1 MTAPVPMHEKG
12 EVAIL
17 QDDFVGGAE
26 AAATERM
33 PVYIMS
39 SRDHCVEHCG
49 VSLTA
54 DSASLILFT
63 APRIHPQQHED
74 RSGQPQSHS

>member
-49 VSLTA
+49 V
-54 DSASLILFT
+54 
-63 APRIHPQQHED
+63 
-74 RSGQPQSHS
+74 